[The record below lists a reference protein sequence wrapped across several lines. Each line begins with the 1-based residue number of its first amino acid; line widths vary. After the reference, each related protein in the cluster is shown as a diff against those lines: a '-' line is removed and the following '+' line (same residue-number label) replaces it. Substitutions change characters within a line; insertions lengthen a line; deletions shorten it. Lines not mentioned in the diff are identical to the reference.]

1 MFFKR
6 RNEQS
11 ENIQFIVWR
20 CYSFHSFL
28 SLALFVS
35 HSHCKTSPSPVQS
48 TTLTFE
54 WGHHTAYMRI
64 VWMQSNQPTMY
75 NRSLQ
80 RWKKRSYVGIILC
93 ACTLSMH
100 CLFAYVWEGERER
113 GMGKRS
119 EAKREWEHFPL
130 AIVQAQISMRK
141 WYQREIEKKSY
152 TLTVGQTWEIERNR
166 ERSAQFVWSTRY
178 WRFLIQRKLFP
189 FGCSIVPTVEVH
201 TRTHTHIS
209 MLHM

>member
-20 CYSFHSFL
+20 CYSFHSSL

-80 RWKKRSYVGIILC
+80 RWKKRSYAGIILC

-113 GMGKRS
+113 ERGMGKRS
-119 EAKREWEHFPL
+119 EAKREWKHFPL

-141 WYQREIEKKSY
+141 WYQREIEHSNERREEKKSY
-152 TLTVGQTWEIERNR
+152 TLTVGQTWEIEWNR
-166 ERSAQFVWSTRY
+166 ERKRPVCVEYDILTVFNST
-178 WRFLIQRKLFP
+178 KTFP
-189 FGCSIVPTVEVH
+189 F
-201 TRTHTHIS
+201 
-209 MLHM
+209 